1 MSSTPGLPS
10 YAAATTTSLAKQ
22 TNQIKD
28 HKEDSSATS
37 SRRNSYHK
45 SHLIN
50 ASNNSTTASNAIIK
64 SSQNVRG
71 QGQQKNVAVT
81 AAVIPKKN
89 RIIDSHPSRNKNDP
103 RPKQN
108 TPLKNAITPIK
119 TSCVSATSP
128 LSLSLSTS
136 TSSVPQT
143 TPFSSISSQVRK
155 STKQNNVKEIKAKL
169 EKGSTTSKSDARTGL
184 HNKHI
189 LKSNELF
196 AATGKREETNF
207 SSSSFSSLSSST
219 TNKTAATLFTR
230 SRPKT
235 KKNERI
241 IPSIIMSEY
250 VDEEN
255 KDGKK
260 SVVAANTQSL
270 FIPLQFVEPLEP
282 TCDIEEGSSLELKVR
297 AKGKK
302 FIKITTD
309 NYFILLKSVLN

>member
-50 ASNNSTTASNAIIK
+50 ATINNTTASNAIIK

-71 QGQQKNVAVT
+71 QGQQKNVA
-81 AAVIPKKN
+81 AAAIAVIPKKN

-108 TPLKNAITPIK
+108 TPLKNAITAIK
-119 TSCVSATSP
+119 TSCVTATSP

-155 STKQNNVKEIKAKL
+155 STAKQNNVKEIKAKL

-184 HNKHI
+184 HNKHV
-189 LKSNELF
+189 LKSSELF

-207 SSSSFSSLSSST
+207 SSSSFSSLPSST

-230 SRPKT
+230 TRPKT

-260 SVVAANTQSL
+260 TVVAANTQSL

-297 AKGKK
+297 AKGKT
-302 FIKITTD
+302 FIKKLQTIIS
-309 NYFILLKSVLN
+309 YF